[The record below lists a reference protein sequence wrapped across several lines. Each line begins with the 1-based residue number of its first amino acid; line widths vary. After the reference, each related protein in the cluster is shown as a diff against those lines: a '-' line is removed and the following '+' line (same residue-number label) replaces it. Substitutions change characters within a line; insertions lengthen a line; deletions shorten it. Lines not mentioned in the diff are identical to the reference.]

1 MTVSTL
7 GHHEPPAMLTRI
19 AARAIDYAVLGTAGG
34 ALGTVTG
41 FGFGWLAAT
50 ALLVLAYFVLSDARA
65 GTTLGKAAMGLCVAD
80 AHGGP
85 PTVRAALAREWFV
98 VLGAL
103 PFVGP
108 LLALVAWITL
118 FVAIRAS
125 ADGRGLHDRL
135 AGGTRVVRRAR

>member
-1 MTVSTL
+1 MTVSTS
-7 GHHEPPAMLTRI
+7 GPAETPALLTRI
-19 AARAIDYAVLGTAGG
+19 AARAIDYGVLGVTGS
-34 ALGTVTG
+34 ALGSVTG

-50 ALLVLAYFVLSDARA
+50 ALLVLAYFVLADARA
-65 GTTLGKAAMGLCVAD
+65 GTTLGKAALGLGVED
-80 AHGGP
+80 GHGRP
-85 PTVRAALAREWFV
+85 PTLRAALAREWFV

-108 LLALVAWITL
+108 LLALAAWITL
-118 FVAIRAS
+118 FVTIRSS